1 MKNTNII
8 RSIIESFMRNDTP
21 SEIVNQTFR
30 RWLVDDGWREEKE
43 KALEEQWDKM
53 TVLSDALGSS
63 DEIRKQY
70 EVLEH
75 SSKGRKRVHSW
86 IPWAVSAAAAV
97 LLCISLSL
105 NLIRRPES
113 QDTVCYVT
121 GRESKGEFTL
131 PDGSHVWLNN
141 DTRLKFDADFA
152 ASGERKVEVDGE
164 AFFDV
169 VKDRTP
175 FVVSLG
181 DNLSVKVHGTRFNV
195 RNSGIFESVQVVLQ
209 SGEVEVENGSYRG
222 RLVPGNCYTWN
233 KAMETYRI
241 SHVNTAS
248 FSNWTRPMVVFKDES
263 LSDILVT
270 LEHWHNVKI
279 TVEKGVDTTVSL
291 SFTLKNE
298 PVDET
303 FDLLQK
309 VTGYKCK
316 VVDPNH
322 IVISR

>member
-75 SSKGRKRVHSW
+75 SSRGRNRGRSW
-86 IPWAVSAAAAV
+86 IPWAVSAVAAV

-113 QDTVCYVT
+113 KDTVCYVT

-141 DTRLKFDADFA
+141 DTRLKFDSDFA
-152 ASGERKVEVDGE
+152 GSGERKVEVDGE

-181 DNLSVKVHGTRFNV
+181 DNLFVKVHGTRFNV
-195 RNSGIFESVQVVLQ
+195 RNAEIFESVQVVLQ

-248 FSNWTRPMVVFKDES
+248 FSNWTRPMVVFKDEP